1 MVSIILF
8 DPGLK
13 ARFVLAGHKGLQL
26 HRSLVP
32 FHSYD
37 NVLVSPPC
45 DRVSTGALPKD
56 VPPVEVEVFEV
67 RL

>member
-13 ARFVLAGHKGLQL
+13 VRFVSAGHEGLQL

-32 FHSYD
+32 FRSCD
-37 NVLVSPPC
+37 DVSVSPPC
-45 DRVSTGALPKD
+45 DRVSIGALPED
-56 VPPVEVEVFEV
+56 VPPVEAEVFEV
-67 RL
+67 GL